1 MPIKL
6 YQGDESL
13 RINEVRLNNFGKFN
27 NKTIRLEEGI
37 NLIYGDNEAGKST
50 IHTFVRGMLFG
61 IDKLRGRA
69 SKDDTYLKYQPW
81 DTPGAYN
88 GSMDIEIRGKMY
100 RILRNFDKS
109 TKNWSIIELE
119 TGREINIAPE
129 ELKDLYGGLTE
140 AGYRNTISIE
150 QLKSRTDQELVAELR
165 NYITNLSLSK
175 SNEVDVTKAL
185 SFLQDRR
192 KEMEAQQIDTK
203 LLLLETE
210 ITEGLAC
217 EAKIDGLSIQLKEME
232 DRLSVLKGKKD
243 IIENNLEEFE
253 GFSSIEAYNAYLEQF
268 PAIREKYRSYSEGLS
283 QKTSLEV
290 KQSALQHQVL
300 ELEEAQEENT
310 NIKNNIVKI
319 EVLKSKIAIL
329 EENKKILSMDKE
341 KDIQKDKHKNVLYC
355 LIPAIVSVLAT
366 LFFLGKSGL
375 IVGIGSAIILLCVI
389 TYLYL
394 SHQTHLVEI
403 AFHQEFSEYEKEIV
417 KLQTEES
424 NIFLQQKVR
433 SEHDLK
439 KKQEE
444 VLISEMSLEHL
455 RKQKKD
461 YEEQIMFM
469 KEKLS
474 TIHREIL
481 EYMKQSEGLFE
492 DDKYNVQT
500 LNDSVMRILEEHIV
514 QQKRRI
520 TANQETT
527 AKEYESS
534 RIQMEKLKWELNA
547 LEGNEEKL
555 LQNKELHKELLHKR
569 NENEQ
574 ELAAIKLAAQ
584 TINNLSVNIH
594 DSFGLEL
601 NQLVSDLASE
611 VTDGKYSDIKV
622 DEKLNIKVGHKDNF
636 VLLDKLSAGTIEQL
650 YFALRIAISNSVYGE
665 GVMPILLDDCFALY
679 DDNRT
684 KAALEALSRDI
695 KGQVLLF
702 TCHNREKTILDQLK
716 INYHYINLSN

>member
-1 MPIKL
+1 M
-6 YQGDESL
+6 

-27 NKTIRLEEGI
+27 NKSIRLEEGI

-50 IHTFVRGMLFG
+50 IHTFVKGMLFG
-61 IDKLRGRA
+61 IEKLRGRA

-88 GSMDIEIRGKMY
+88 GSMDIEIKGKTY

-119 TGREINIAPE
+119 TGRELNIAPE

-192 KEMEAQQIDTK
+192 KEVEEQQLDTK

-217 EAKIDGLSIQLKEME
+217 EAKIDRLSIQLKDME
-232 DRLSVLKGKKD
+232 NQLRTLKGKKD
-243 IIENNLEEFE
+243 SAEDSLGELES
-253 GFSSIEAYNAYLEQF
+253 FSSIEAYHTYLEQF
-268 PAIREKYRSYSEGLS
+268 PAIREKYRSYCEGLS
-283 QKTSLEV
+283 QMTALEE
-290 KQSALQHQVL
+290 KQSAVQNQVL
-300 ELEEAQEENT
+300 ILEEAQEENT

-319 EVLKSKIAIL
+319 EVLKSEIAAL

-341 KDIQKDKHKNVLYC
+341 KNIQKDKHKNVLYC
-355 LIPAIVSVLAT
+355 LIPGIVSVLVT

-375 IVGIGSAIILLCVI
+375 MVGIGSVIVLLCVI
-389 TYLYL
+389 AYLYV
-394 SHQTHLVEI
+394 SHRTHLEEI
-403 AFHQEFSEYEKEIV
+403 VFHQEFSEYEKKIV
-417 KLQTEES
+417 KLQTEERD
-424 NIFLQQKVR
+424 IFLQQKVR
-433 SEHDLK
+433 NEHELK
-439 KKQEE
+439 KKQEA

-461 YEEQIMFM
+461 YGEQIMFI

-474 TIHREIL
+474 TIYHEIL
-481 EYMKQSEGLFE
+481 DYMKRSEGLFE
-492 DDKYNVQT
+492 SDKYNAQT
-500 LNDSVMRILEEHIV
+500 LNDSVMKILEEHIL

-555 LQNKELHKELLHKR
+555 LQNKELHKELLHIR

-594 DSFGLEL
+594 DSFGIEL
-601 NQLVSDLASE
+601 NQLVSNLAGE
-611 VTDGKYSDIKV
+611 VTEGKYSDIKV

-650 YFALRIAISNSVYGE
+650 HFALRIAISNLVYGE

-684 KAALEALSRDI
+684 KAALEALSKDV

-702 TCHNREKTILDQLK
+702 TCHNREKAMLDQLK
-716 INYHYINLSN
+716 ISYHYIELSD